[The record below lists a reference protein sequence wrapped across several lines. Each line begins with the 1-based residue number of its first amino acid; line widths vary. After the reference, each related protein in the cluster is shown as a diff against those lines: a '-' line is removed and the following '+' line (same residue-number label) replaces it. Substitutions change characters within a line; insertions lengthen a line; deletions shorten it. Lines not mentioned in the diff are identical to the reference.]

1 MTYNLK
7 YDVPAP
13 VEMYDA
19 AHSAIKELIGD
30 TDIGLIVHVGY
41 PTDQGF
47 GIVEVW
53 ESRDSFD
60 KFIADVWPQAAAKIH
75 LGDMEAPHAQA
86 FEIHGLIV
94 AATKGIYT

>member
-7 YDVPAP
+7 YDVTAP
-13 VEMYDA
+13 MEMYHA
-19 AHSAIKELIGD
+19 AHSVIKDLVGD
-30 TDIGLIVHVGY
+30 TDIGLIVHFAY

-60 KFIADVWPQAAAKIH
+60 KFITNVWRQAAAKIGA
-75 LGDMEAPHAQA
+75 GDMEAPHAEP

-94 AATKGIYT
+94 ARTEGMYI

>member
-13 VEMYDA
+13 VEMYHA
-19 AHSAIKELIGD
+19 AHSAIKEVVGD
-30 TDIGLIVHVGY
+30 TDIGLIVHVSY

-60 KFIADVWPQAAAKIH
+60 KFITDVWPRAAAKI
-75 LGDMEAPHAQA
+75 GNGEAVHAQP
-86 FEIHGLIV
+86 FEINGLVV
-94 AATKGIYT
+94 AATQGIYI